1 MSIFLFGV
9 DKALSLV
16 KENKEESLGRL
27 LSRNPRLVHDRDRNG
42 NTCLLIAALYNRLEI
57 GLLLLLRGADINAAS
72 GKGYT
77 ALHISVE
84 KGFTN
89 FATMLCERGAD
100 CDAIN
105 SNRLTPLHLAVM
117 NKTTSMINEL
127 CARGTMDAIDS
138 LRRTPLHVAMQM
150 GHVDL
155 ACMLVER
162 GCDINI
168 RDRDK
173 LTPSEAARK
182 LGYLG
187 VCDIIDFRL
196 DLERRQAKEREK
208 EAREKEVREA
218 QELQKRQHDLMVLRA
233 NPPPLP
239 HTPTVTSTVVSSS
252 QALGSA
258 GGGHSGGSVSSQR
271 SNGSGALRMSPSHA
285 ISETASGL
293 SLEGIDE
300 DGDGSAVK
308 KKKKKVRTSADD
320 ASVMTGDGTA
330 LTALSTASRK
340 KKKKKKGG
348 AAEGADG
355 GDDASTVV
363 TTKSGAKKKK
373 KKKTKD
379 RDLEQAWADEQ
390 DGGSDLISDMVS
402 DLSMSTLSFGT
413 RGAGGK
419 KKKSSSSR
427 AVEAGEGI
435 EEGSV
440 DSPSTSASTRARR
453 TPSRQALTSDPL
465 LSLPAQFHPYSDNEG
480 ADHDGGSDL
489 LVEHIAEDPR
499 MRNAKLKSLL
509 YKAGPGH
516 GASREVEYVSGT
528 GDERGAAGG
537 SPVLCGLYRT
547 PPKRSPLAEAAAA
560 ASGSIGSNGSYGSQS
575 GASGSPHVGSSG
587 GGGVKMRVAMDSSAA
602 ATTAALLRKERALQQ
617 GSRAMCS
624 SPEARCAVM

>member
-1 MSIFLFGV
+1 MSIFLLGV

-16 KENKEESLGRL
+16 KDNKEESLGRL

-100 CDAIN
+100 CEAIN

-127 CARGTMDAIDS
+127 CARGTMDAVDS

-150 GHVDL
+150 GHIDL

-196 DLERRQAKEREK
+196 DLERRQAREREK
-208 EAREKEVREA
+208 EAKEKELRDALEA
-218 QELQKRQHDLMVLRA
+218 QKRQHDLMVLRA
-233 NPPPLP
+233 NPPPTP
-239 HTPTVTSTVVSSS
+239 HTPTVTSSVVSSS
-252 QALGSA
+252 QALGLA

-271 SNGSGALRMSPSHA
+271 SNGTGTPRASTNHMT
-285 ISETASGL
+285 SETASGL
-293 SLEGIDE
+293 SLESINEGA
-300 DGDGSAVK
+300 DGAMVK
-308 KKKKKVRTSADD
+308 KKKKKVRQADD
-320 ASVMTGDGTA
+320 ASVMTGMTGDGTM
-330 LTALSTASRK
+330 LSTASK
-340 KKKKKKGG
+340 KKKKKKQ
-348 AAEGADG
+348 EGWE
-355 GDDASTVV
+355 GDDASTIV

-373 KKKTKD
+373 KD
-379 RDLEQAWADEQ
+379 RDADQPWASEQ

-402 DLSMSTLSFGT
+402 DLSMSTFSFG
-413 RGAGGK
+413 GAGGK
-419 KKKSSSSR
+419 KKKKKSRSR
-427 AVEAGEGI
+427 AVEAEEGI

-440 DSPSTSASTRARR
+440 DSPSPSASAKARR
-453 TPSRQALTSDPL
+453 APSRQALSSDPL
-465 LSLPAQFHPYSDNEG
+465 LSLPAQFHPYG
-480 ADHDGGSDL
+480 DHEEDPEHQGSDL

-516 GASREVEYVSGT
+516 GEVEYVSGP
-528 GDERGAAGG
+528 GDERGAASGG
-537 SPVLCGLYRT
+537 SPLLCGLYRT
-547 PPKRSPLAEAAAA
+547 PPKRSPLAAAAP
-560 ASGSIGSNGSYGSQS
+560 GSIGSNGSYGSQA
-575 GASGSPHVGSSG
+575 GASGSPHHSGSG
-587 GGGVKMRVAMDSSAA
+587 GGKMRVAMDSSAA
-602 ATTAALLRKERALQQ
+602 ATTAALLRKERAMQQ
-617 GSRAMCS
+617 GPRAMCS
-624 SPEARCAVM
+624 SPDARCVVM